1 MTQVKNKIRW
11 QTMPVAPHVVWSVIF
26 ILVPLAFVAY
36 FALTDDT
43 GKFTLDNFSALAE
56 PTYLATLWS
65 SILYAVIATAICLLV
80 AYPLAYFLS
89 KMKARYQQL
98 FVMLIMLPM
107 WTNFLIRTY
116 TMSQILEKN
125 GIVNTILMKL
135 GMEEPIQFLG
145 TGAAVVFGMVYNYL
159 PYMVLPIYTVLMKL
173 DHRLIEAAQDLGC
186 NGFST
191 LTRVILPLSRTGMI
205 SGVTMVFVPCIST
218 FYISQ
223 AMSKRTITLF
233 GDVIEAQFKSINN
246 YNVGAMLSAVLMILV
261 LISMWVMYRFGD
273 DTEGVVA

>member
-1 MTQVKNKIRW
+1 
-11 QTMPVAPHVVWSVIF
+11 MPILPHVVWSVIF
-26 ILVPLAFVAY
+26 IIVPLAFVAY
-36 FALTDDT
+36 FALTDKE
-43 GKFTLDNFSALAE
+43 GKFTLSNFAALAE
-56 PTYLATLWS
+56 PAYLSTLWS
-65 SILYAVIATAICLLV
+65 SILYAVIATVVCLFV

-89 KMKARYQQL
+89 RMKVRYQQL
-98 FVMLIMLPM
+98 FIMLIMLPM

-125 GIVNTILMKL
+125 GIINSILMKL
-135 GMEEPIQFLG
+135 GMDEPIQFLG

-173 DHRLIEAAQDLGC
+173 DVRLIEAAQDLGC

-191 LTRVILPLSRTGMI
+191 LTRVILPLSRTGII
-205 SGVTMVFVPCIST
+205 SGITMVFVPCIST

-223 AMSKRTITLF
+223 AMSNRTITLF
-233 GDVIEAQFKSINN
+233 GDIIEAQFKSINN

-261 LISMWVMYRFGD
+261 LISMWVMNRFGD
-273 DTEGVVA
+273 SEEGVIA